1 MSLHGGAQQ
10 ASYLSEHPYN
20 TDTVLPGL
28 LKRILPDDTYRELT
42 RDLVRLGNI
51 LVDEIR
57 PLAALVQPPTLAQ
70 YDQHGQRADV
80 VDTSH
85 GRALFQK
92 FALQEGYNAVAYE
105 RRYGQHSRTYQF
117 ARTMV
122 MTGDCH
128 TIMCPMGMSDGGA
141 RLIELHGT
149 NTMKRELLPRV
160 RSRDPLTACIADQWI
175 SESAG
180 GSDISL
186 TQTRAVPTQ
195 RVDTDLGD
203 PYLLNGIKWLTCAA
217 EGNIAVALARTGDAP
232 HGVHGLSLFIVPLRL
247 APHVES
253 APLRNGVKIRSIKDK
268 VGTRDVAT
276 AELELHDTRGW
287 LIGPLHE
294 GPQCIPLM
302 LNITRVHSAIHSV
315 GSLQRCLAIAR
326 SYAGVRAIHGGK
338 TLLKDVPIHVA
349 GLADI
354 ALLYRALT
362 HLTFGV
368 VALLGK
374 SECGTASV
382 QEESRLKLLLPTVK
396 AYAAEHATGAMEQ
409 AMASLG
415 SVGYMEETGIGR
427 LIRDAM
433 VEKIWEGT
441 YNMCSLDL
449 LRTATKVPQ
458 SVAHFASWGSGILSA
473 VPIQLAQEAHSAI
486 GALSSAL
493 RSLPTYIQDQA
504 RTRNPLLPRPLL
516 DYFAIISCA
525 LYLLEHAT
533 WSCRNCEATREVDV
547 EAFRRWM
554 ERGDLAKAEG
564 SIRAL
569 RGDSSRRVQMNSQL
583 VFGPE
588 AAVAKL

>member
-1 MSLHGGAQQ
+1 MTCLA
-10 ASYLSEHPYN
+10 
-20 TDTVLPGL
+20 
-28 LKRILPDDTYRELT
+28 
-42 RDLVRLGNI
+42 
-51 LVDEIR
+51 IR
-57 PLAALVQPPTLAQ
+57 PLARLVHPATLVQ
-70 YDQHGQRADV
+70 YEGGKR
-80 VDTSH
+80 VDRLQQSEGWH
-85 GRALFQK
+85 ELKR
-92 FALQEGYNAVAYE
+92 FAIREGYHVGYE
-105 RRYGQHSRTYQF
+105 RRYGEHSRLFQF
-117 ARTMV
+117 ARTMI

-128 TIMCPMGMSDGGA
+128 TIMCPMGMTDGAA

-149 NTMKRELLPRV
+149 DAMKRELLQRL
-160 RSRDPLTACIADQWI
+160 RSRDPTTACIAEHWI

-186 TQTRAVPTQ
+186 TQTRAIPTQ
-195 RVDTDLGD
+195 RVDSDLGD

-247 APHVES
+247 APHVS
-253 APLRNGVKIRSIKDK
+253 APLHNGVKIRSLKDK

-276 AELELHDTRGW
+276 AELELHDARGW

-458 SVAHFASWGSGILSA
+458 SVAHFTSWGSGILSA
-473 VPIQLAQEAHSAI
+473 VPSQLAQEANNVIS
-486 GALSSAL
+486 ALSSAL
-493 RSLPTYIQDQA
+493 RSLPTYIQDQQ

-533 WSCRNCEATREVDV
+533 WSCRNNEATREVDV

-564 SIRAL
+564 DIRAL

-583 VFGPE
+583 VFGSN